1 MRVGSVAAGAAR
13 QYAPDRAPARGPSTS
28 PLEVMANTADA
39 AARWTRYLSGC
50 AYVPRAH
57 LIQQHF
63 ASGKIKRLCDCGC
76 QSFDLAIA
84 SAVPLEPLMPPS
96 ERGGCALELSYRV
109 VEGTDRQFVDL
120 RVFVDK
126 RGYLFGIDADFCANS
141 APMPDNVELVEPPF
155 HLGGALLAMTSNNR
169 WRGP

>member
-1 MRVGSVAAGAAR
+1 
-13 QYAPDRAPARGPSTS
+13 
-28 PLEVMANTADA
+28 MANTADA